1 MTAHLRGG
9 TRDPQACSNLEK
21 FLQPNLI
28 PSSCRAGASA
38 AVRHGDTEGEKG
50 GERRHPGPPSAP
62 APGGGLTMVVAV
74 SRWHRGVTQR
84 DATRSSQPR
93 GWGPKE
99 RGFALGK
106 LSHAGAALGTVLCCS
121 PHALS
126 APPPTLGL
134 PKPRG

>member
-50 GERRHPGPPSAP
+50 GDTSTRDRRRLWRQAVASLWWSRSRVGTVGSPKGTPLARPSSA
-62 APGGGLTMVVAV
+62 GGG
-74 SRWHRGVTQR
+74 
-84 DATRSSQPR
+84 PR
-93 GWGPKE
+93 REGLHWGN
-99 RGFALGK
+99 
-106 LSHAGAALGTVLCCS
+106 
-121 PHALS
+121 
-126 APPPTLGL
+126 
-134 PKPRG
+134 